1 MLSRCVKGDEMPD
14 RLFFST
20 DSLPERDR
28 FPAFC
33 EEIIRRY
40 AALDIIPRGD
50 GLFRGV
56 IEMRRAGPVD
66 VSSRFTTPTDYVRSP
81 RLVGDGNDSVFV
93 VLCRSGGAY
102 QSQLGYDVTLQPGNA
117 VLCDCG
123 YAGGIHMTT
132 DSSFASVKAP
142 RAAITYLLPRMNRLA
157 GVKLNRDDVALRL
170 LFGYLG
176 GTLDVGLMDGARATQ
191 LYGEHIIDLI
201 ALALGAE
208 GDAREIVEQR
218 SVAAV
223 RRAAILREID
233 KLMADPNLNAAAI
246 ASRHGITPR
255 YLRLPLEETG
265 QTFSEHVLEKRL
277 NRAAEL
283 LRDPRQQDRK
293 VSAIAFAS
301 GFGDLSYFN
310 RVFRRRYGET
320 PSDMRESSRR
330 QNRN

>member
-246 ASRHGITPR
+246 ASRHGIT
-255 YLRLPLEETG
+255 
-265 QTFSEHVLEKRL
+265 
-277 NRAAEL
+277 RANFFRTRFGKAPEPS
-283 LRDPRQQDRK
+283 RR
-293 VSAIAFAS
+293 AFAQPATAGS
-301 GFGDLSYFN
+301 ESLRN
-310 RVFRRRYGET
+310 RICVRIWRSFLFQSRFSPPLWRDALGHAREFP
-320 PSDMRESSRR
+320 PSES
-330 QNRN
+330 